1 MNEEKL
7 RDYLKRVTADLA
19 QARRQLRKAEADRQE
34 PIAVV
39 GMACRFPGGANTP
52 EALWSLVEGG
62 VDAIGGFP
70 VTRGWDLDGLY
81 DPDPG
86 AAGRS
91 YARHGG
97 FLYDADRFD
106 AEFFGISPREALAID
121 PQQRLLL
128 ETSWEAL
135 ERAGIDPATLHGS
148 RTGVYVGAI
157 SQEYASLCYTGG
169 ADVDG
174 YVLTGTTTSVASG
187 RIAFSL
193 GLEGPAVTVDTA
205 CSSSLVAM
213 HLAGQ
218 ALRGGECD
226 LALAGGATVMAGPGM
241 FIEFSRQRGLAPDG
255 RCKSFAATAD
265 GTAWAEGAGILLL
278 ERLSDARRNGH
289 PVLAV
294 IRGSAVNQDGAS
306 NGLTAPNGPSQ
317 QRVIRQ
323 ALANA
328 RLKPAEVDAV
338 EAHGTGTTL
347 GDPIEAQALLATYGQ
362 DRPDDRPLWLGSL
375 KSNIGHAQAAAGV
388 GGVIKMVQAL
398 RNGVLPQTLHV
409 DTPSPHVDW
418 SAGNVALLTE
428 AQPWTPNG
436 SPRRAGV
443 SSFGISGTNAHLIIE
458 EAPEVEESEPP
469 AGTPVPW
476 LLSGRTPEALRESA
490 ARLRDHVD
498 GKAQEDVAHTLAR
511 RAQHGHRAVILAD
524 HQDALAALAS
534 DQPHPSLVRGTTR
547 PAGKVAFL
555 CTGQGSQHPE
565 MAHRDEPVF
574 VDAFDRVCAELDK
587 HLDRPLR
594 EAMVDAVHETRYT
607 QPALFATHVAMH
619 ALVTSWGIT
628 PDYLTGHSIG
638 ELSAAHL
645 AGVLSLPDAALLVTA
660 RGRLMQAATPGG
672 AMIAIEA
679 TEDEL
684 APMLDPATVSIA
696 GLNSPTSTVISGDVD
711 AVTEIAV
718 HWAGQGRRTKKLTTS
733 HAFHSPH
740 MDPILDE
747 FQVIAQSV
755 TYHPATIPVVSNRTG
770 DVAPAFDAGYWTR
783 HIRDAVRYRDMIST
797 LDAAGTTT
805 YVELGPDNTLSAL
818 TRACLPD
825 DTTAT
830 ITSAHLG
837 QHAHAALH
845 AAGHDTTWTATTP
858 AGRLTD
864 LPTYPFQQQTFWLDA
879 SDTPH
884 DAASLGQATAAHPL
898 LQAEVELPDGNGH
911 LFTSRISARTDSWI
925 AEHAVHGALVVP
937 GAAFVG
943 MLLHAGNRVGC
954 DLIEELTHHVFLAV
968 PEQGALHL
976 RVSVDAADDAGRRTF
991 SVHSRSEDAP
1001 PGTDWTRH
1009 ATGVLGVAD
1018 PDATPAGLTEWPPPG
1033 AAIDVA
1039 DLYQRLAGA
1048 GFGYG
1053 PLFLGLRAAWRDG
1066 DTIYGE
1072 VSLPEGADPGDFG
1085 LHPGLLD
1092 SALHPIAVGSALRP
1106 EDDPDAGQV
1115 RVPFT
1120 WGGIALHAV
1129 GADTLRV
1136 RIVVS
1141 GLDRLA
1147 LTIADGTGA
1156 PVATVD
1162 SLITRPV
1169 SAAQLAAARPDTGLP
1184 LYGVD
1189 WVPRPGPGAAVGA
1202 PVELLTED
1210 GWHAE
1215 LADRIAVRVPA
1226 GDRPDHGPI
1235 ADVLGLLQRWLDAP
1249 RPAEAR
1255 LLLLTRGAVAARTGD
1270 DVFDLVGAAVWG
1282 LARSAQAEHP
1292 GRIVLIDAD
1301 EDPDGDLLARLA
1313 DGDEPQVALRDGR
1326 VLAPRVAAVT
1336 GGVPTSLDADGTVL
1350 ITGGT
1355 GALGALL
1362 ATHLVTRHGV
1372 TRLLLT
1378 SRRGPDAPGA
1388 AALRATL
1395 TGLGAHVDV
1404 VAADLTDRDRVA
1416 ELLATVPAAHPLTA
1430 VVHAAGVLRDAAL
1443 TSLTPEHLDATL
1455 SAKVDS
1461 AWHLHELTAD
1471 SGLAAFVLYS
1481 SVAGTLGTAGQGNYA
1496 AANAALD
1503 GLATHRRAHGLPA
1516 VSLAWGLWAP
1526 TGDDGMGATLD
1537 EAAAARVARGGI
1549 VPLTAAEGLGLFD
1562 AALAAD
1568 RPALVPAR
1576 LDLAALR
1583 RLADDGELPA
1593 ILRGLVRAPARR
1605 AARGGQAGGDE
1616 LRRQVAGRP
1625 EPERRRILTDLVCAQ
1640 VASALGHPSAATVDA
1655 DRQFQE
1661 LGFDSLSAIEFRTRL
1676 GKATGLTLP
1685 ATLIFDYPT
1694 PAALGAHLTAELSD
1708 AAAEVPT
1715 RAVRRTRAGD
1725 DEAIAIVGMACRF
1738 PGGAD
1743 TPETLW
1749 DLVAGGVDAV
1759 GGFPASRGWDADD
1772 LYDPDPDAG
1781 GKTYVREGGFVYD
1794 AEQFDPEFFGISPRE
1809 ALAID
1814 PQQRLLLETSWEALE
1829 RAGIDPAT
1837 LRGTATGV
1845 FAGVS
1850 AQEYVSLCHT
1860 GSEGVEGYLLT
1871 GTTTSVAS
1879 GRIAYTF
1886 GLEGPAVTVDTACSS
1901 SLVAMHLAGQALR
1914 GGECD
1919 LALAGGATI
1928 MAGPGMFIEFS
1939 RQRGLAPDGRA
1950 KSFAAGANGTAWA
1963 EGAAML
1969 LLERL
1974 SDARRNNHPIL
1985 AVIRGSAVN
1994 QDGASNGLTAPNGPA
2009 QQRVIRQALANARLE
2024 PADVDAVEA
2033 HGTGT
2038 TLGDPIEA
2046 QALLATYGQD
2056 RPNDRP
2062 LWLGSLKSNIGHA
2075 QAAAGIG
2082 GVIKM
2087 VEAMRHGVLPQ
2098 TLHVDE
2104 PSPHIDW
2111 EAGSVALLTE
2121 SRAWPD
2127 TGRPRRSAVSSF
2139 GISGTNAHL
2148 VLEQG
2153 PAAPVPSGE
2162 GAAGSPVGSPWL
2174 LSGLTPEALRDNAG
2188 RLRDHLDGHADADVA
2203 HTLARRAQHPH
2214 RAVILADHRAALA
2227 ALAADNPHPALVRG
2241 VARPAGKVAFLCT
2254 GQGSQHPE
2262 MAHRDEPVFVDAFDR
2277 VCAELDKHLDRPL
2290 REAMVDAVHET
2301 RYTQPALFATHV
2313 AMHALVTSWG
2323 ITPDYLTGHSIGEL
2337 SAAHLAG
2344 VLSLPDAA
2352 LLVTARGRLM
2362 QAATSGG
2369 AMIAIEAT
2377 EDELAPM
2384 LDPEKVS
2391 IAGLNSPT
2399 STVISGDVDAV
2410 TEIAVHWAGQGRRT
2424 KKLTTSHA
2432 FHSPHMDP
2440 ILDEFQAIAQSVT
2453 YHPAT
2458 IPVVSNRT
2466 GDVAPAFDAGYW
2478 TRHIRDAV
2486 RYRDMI
2492 STLDAA
2498 GTTTY
2503 VELGPDNTLSALTR
2517 ACLPDDTTATITAA
2531 HLGDHAQAVLHAAGR
2546 ETVWTTTPPPGRHLD
2561 LPTYAFQHQP
2571 FWLAAPATPRD
2582 PSSLGQHDATHP
2594 LLQAE
2599 VELPDG
2605 DGRLYTGR
2613 ISRRSHPWL
2622 VEHAVHGTVVLPGV
2636 AFIDLLLEVADRIGA
2651 AAVEELTHHVF
2662 LAVPEQGALH
2672 LRVSTGAAEGGRWTF
2687 AVHSRPEDA
2696 APGAA
2701 WTRHA
2706 SGTLTAETPRPAEA
2720 LATWPPA
2727 GASPLDTESFYR
2739 EFAERG
2745 YHYGPLF
2752 QGMRAAWRDGETIYA
2767 ETGLP
2772 DGTGPEAY
2780 GVHPALFD
2788 SSLHPLNFRYDGGT
2802 VRLPFSWTGVSR
2814 HAVGATA
2821 LRIRVTPAGPD
2832 TVSLLMADPTGAPV
2846 LAVDALTMRPVSP
2859 EQLAASRPDARPPL
2873 YRLAWT
2879 TAPAAGT
2886 AAPAA
2891 GTHAAAAGVPALAVL
2906 GAPGAGPAG
2915 VPVHPDPAALADA
2928 GAVPPLV
2935 LAPLPSATGPHDR
2948 TPIRAALD
2956 LIRGWLADERLD
2968 GSRLVLLTRGAI
2980 ATEDAEDVTD
2990 LPAAAVWGLVRS
3002 AQTEHPGRFG
3012 LADTD
3017 AALADLA
3024 PEPLAEALAA
3034 DEPQIAFRAGRAFV
3048 PRLVTTDRPAEPVT
3062 EGRFDPAGTVLITGG
3077 TGALGALLARHL
3089 VVRYGVR
3096 RLLLTSRRGP
3106 DAPGAGRLVDE
3117 LADLGAHAEVA
3128 ACDSDDGDRLAALLA
3143 AIPDAHPLTAVI
3155 HAAGVLRDATVGALD
3170 DDGLAAVLGP
3180 KADGAWHLHRL
3191 TADRPLAAFVL
3202 YSSVAATIGSAGQA
3216 NYAAANAY
3224 LDGLA
3229 AHRHARGLPAASL
3242 AWGLWAPT
3250 DGGGMGAALP
3260 DADSTRIGRTG
3271 VLPLPAAEA
3280 LALFDAA
3287 LATGAPTLVPALFDH
3302 GTLQSRAAAGGLPAV
3317 FRALVRAPQRRA
3329 ATDAGTGG
3337 AALRGQLAG
3346 RPAGE
3351 QLRTVLH
3358 LVRSRVAEVLGHTDV
3373 DRIDAS
3379 RALLEMGLDS
3389 LTAVEF
3395 RNALSAATGLRLPAT
3410 LVFDYPTP
3418 AAIAGFVHG
3427 HLADAP
3433 ADRAVAVAPARATG
3447 PDDEAIAI
3455 VGMACRFPGG
3465 ADTPETLWELL
3476 AGGVDAVG
3484 AFPDGRG
3491 WDVDDLYDPDPD
3503 ASGKTYVRHGGFLR
3517 DADRFDPE
3525 FFGISP
3531 REALAIDPQ
3540 QRLLLETSW
3549 EALERAGIDP
3559 ATLRGT
3565 ATGVFAGVSAHEYL
3579 SLLHTGGEGV
3589 EGHLLTGTTT
3599 SVASGRIAYTFGLE
3613 GPAVTVDTACSSS
3626 LVAMHLAGQAL
3637 RGGECDLA
3645 LAGGAAVMST
3655 PGMFIEFSRQ
3665 RGLAPDGRAKSF
3677 AAGANGTAW
3686 AEGAAM
3692 LLLER
3697 LSDARRNGHPIL
3709 AVIRGSAVN
3718 QDGASNGLT
3727 APNGPSQQRVIRQ
3740 ALANARLTP
3749 ADVDAV
3755 EAHGTGTTLGDP
3767 IEAQALLAT
3776 YGQDRPADRPL
3787 WLGSIKSNIGH
3798 AQAAAG
3804 IGGVVKMVQALRHDL
3819 LPQTL
3824 HVDEPSP
3831 HVDWDSGDV
3840 ALLTEAQP
3848 WKRNGSPRRAGV
3860 SSFGISGTNA
3870 HLIIEE
3876 APDAEEPE
3884 PPAGTPVPW
3893 LLSGR
3898 TPDALRESAARLRDH
3913 VDGKAQEDVAHTLA
3927 RRAHHTHRAVILDD
3941 HREALAALAADND
3954 HPALVRGT
3962 ARPTGKIAF
3971 LCTGQG
3977 SQHPEMAHRDEPVF
3991 LEAFNRVCAELD
4003 KHLDRP
4009 LREAMVD
4016 AVHETR
4022 YTQPALFATHVALHA
4037 LVTSWGITPDYLTGH
4052 SIGELSAA
4060 HLAGVL
4066 SLPDAALLVTA
4077 RGRLMQAATPGGAM
4091 IAIEATE
4098 DEMTPMLDPEK
4109 VSIAGLNSPTST
4121 VISGDTDAVTQIAV
4135 HWAGLGRRTKKL
4147 TTSHAFHS
4155 PHMDPILD
4163 EFQAVA
4169 DSVTYHPAAIPVIS
4183 NRTGD
4188 LAPAF
4193 DAAYWTRHIRDAVR
4207 YRDMITTLD
4216 NAGVTTYV
4224 ELGPD
4229 NTLSTLT
4236 HACLPH
4242 DTTATITTAHL
4253 GDHAQAVL
4261 HAAGHDTTWTTTT
4274 PAGRLTDLPTY
4285 PFQRQPYWLRP
4296 TATGTAAS
4304 LGLATADHPLLSA
4317 ATELP
4322 DGGHLFTGRIGLAT
4336 HAWLADHAIH
4346 DAVLLPATGFVE
4358 LALYAADQ
4366 AGADGLG
4373 ELTLEA
4379 PLILPEQ
4386 GAVHLRVQVGPA
4398 GDDGDRT
4405 LTIHSRPEKAP
4416 AGTDWTTHATGT
4428 ATATATAAPED
4439 TTAPPT
4445 AESVRLDGLYDALAV
4460 RGYGYGARFRGLE
4473 AVWRDGETLYADV
4486 ALPAGTDPAGYG
4498 VHPALLDAALHP
4510 MLLDIAARDNGT
4522 DGEIL
4527 LPFAWSGVTLH
4538 ATGATRFRLRVTP
4551 IGPDTVS
4558 LTAVDGAGAP
4568 VVRVESLTARPVTRA
4583 QIAGARVAAADPLY
4597 ATTWTAAGAGDAG
4610 PDRIGA
4616 LRDLPGATV
4625 YRDPDEVAGDTNR
4638 PPVVV
4643 AVVPPGRTAADHG
4656 PTEDVLRLVQGWL
4669 ADDRLDDT
4677 RLAIVTSGAVS
4688 TRTGEDVLD
4697 LSAAAVWGL
4706 VRTAQSEHPDRFWLL
4721 DSDVPA
4727 AALPADLL
4735 RRALAGAEPQL
4746 AIRAGEIVVPRL
4758 AAVPPAEGDS
4768 PALDPDGTVLI
4779 TGGTGALGA
4788 LLARHLITTYGA
4800 RRLLLTGRRGPAALG
4815 AAELRA
4821 ELSALGAEV
4830 TIAACDAADRG
4841 ELAALLAGR
4850 RLTAVVHAAG
4860 VLDDGMVTGLSPH
4873 RLATTMRPKVDA
4885 AWHLHELTQGHDLA
4899 AFVMYSSV
4907 SGTLGGPGQAN
4918 YAAANAWLD
4927 GLAAHRHAHGLPA
4940 SSLAWGLWAA
4950 GMGETLDPAGAARI
4964 AASGVVPLTA
4974 AQGLAFFDAALRL
4987 PARPALVPVR
4997 LDLSR
5002 LRGRASAGT
5011 VPPLLRGLVR
5021 TPARRTAQTAA
5032 ADAEALARRLA
5043 TLADDDRRRVL
5054 LDLVRGTMAA
5064 ALGHDRPDSIEA
5076 ERGFLDMGFDSLTAV
5091 QFRNRLAGA
5100 VGVRLPA
5107 TVLFDYPTP
5116 TALAGHLLGRV
5127 VPAPTATG
5135 PVGAPADGSPLA
5147 DLDRLE
5153 ARMPG
5158 LGPDALGPLATRL
5171 QTLLARVH
5179 AARSDGASVADRID
5193 TASDDEMF
5201 DLIDK
5206 ELGIS

>member
-1 MNEEKL
+1 M
-7 RDYLKRVTADLA
+7 TADLA

-34 PIAVV
+34 PIAIV
-39 GMACRFPGGANTP
+39 GMACRFPGGADTP

-70 VTRGWDLDGLY
+70 VTRGWDTDGLY

-86 AAGRS
+86 AAGKT

-97 FLYDADRFD
+97 FLYDAERFD

-213 HLAGQ
+213 HLAAQ
-218 ALRGGECD
+218 ALRGGECT
-226 LALAGGATVMAGPGM
+226 LALAGGATIMAGPGM

-255 RCKSFAATAD
+255 RCKSFSATAD
-265 GTAWAEGAGILLL
+265 GTAWAEGAAILLL
-278 ERLSDARRNGH
+278 ERLSDAQRNNH
-289 PVLAV
+289 PILAV

-323 ALANA
+323 ALTNA
-328 RLKPAEVDAV
+328 RLEPADVDAV

-362 DRPDDRPLWLGSL
+362 DRPADRPLWLGSL
-375 KSNIGHAQAAAGV
+375 KSNIGHAQAAAGI
-388 GGVIKMVQAL
+388 GGVIKMVQAM
-398 RNGVLPQTLHV
+398 RNGVLPKTLHV

-418 SAGNVALLTE
+418 TAGNVALLTE
-428 AQPWTPNG
+428 AQPWTPDG
-436 SPRRAGV
+436 RSRRAGV
-443 SSFGISGTNAHLIIE
+443 SSFGISGTNAHVILE
-458 EAPEVEESEPP
+458 EAPAPADEPEQPATEPAP
-469 AGTPVPW
+469 AGAPAPW
-476 LLSGRTPEALRESA
+476 LLSGRTPRALQESA
-490 ARLRDHVD
+490 VRLRDHLD
-498 GKAQEDVAHTLAR
+498 GHDSDGDDVAHTLAR
-511 RAQHGHRAVILAD
+511 RAQHTHRAVILAD
-524 HQDALAALAS
+524 HRDALNALAADTA
-534 DQPHPSLVRGTTR
+534 HPSLVRGTAR
-547 PAGKVAFL
+547 PVGKVAFL
-555 CTGQGSQHPE
+555 CTGQGSQHPD
-565 MAHRDEPVF
+565 MANHHDDPVF
-574 VDAFDRVCAELDK
+574 VAALDTVCAELDK

-594 EAMVDAVHETRYT
+594 QVMSDPDLINETRYT
-607 QPALFATHVAMH
+607 QPALFALHIAQH
-619 ALVTSWGIT
+619 ALVTNWGIT

-645 AGVLSLPDAALLVTA
+645 AGILTLPDAALLVTT
-660 RGRLMQAATPGG
+660 RGRLMQTATPGG
-672 AMIAIEA
+672 LMTAIEA
-679 TEDEL
+679 TETEL
-684 APMLDPATVSIA
+684 APMLDPKLVSIA
-696 GLNSPTSTVISGDVD
+696 GLNSPTNTVISGHPDT
-711 AVTEIAV
+711 VTAIAD
-718 HWAGQGRRTKKLTTS
+718 HWTKLGRRTKRLTTS

-740 MDPILDE
+740 MDPILAE
-747 FQVIAQSV
+747 FQAIAATV
-755 TYHPATIPVVSNRTG
+755 TYHPARIPIISNQTG
-770 DVAPAFDAGYWTR
+770 DVAPTTDATYWTR
-783 HIRDAVRYRDMIST
+783 HIREAVRYTDMITT
-797 LDAAGTTT
+797 LHNAGVTT
-805 YVELGPDNTLSAL
+805 YVELGPDKTLSAL
-818 TRACLPD
+818 TTACLPH

-830 ITSAHLG
+830 ITTAHLG
-837 QHAHAALH
+837 HHAHATLH
-845 AAGHDTTWTATTP
+845 NAGHPTTWTTTTP
-858 AGRLTD
+858 TGRHTE

-879 SDTPH
+879 SDTPRS
-884 DAASLGQATAAHPL
+884 AASLGQGAATHPL
-898 LQAEVELPDGNGH
+898 LHAEVELPEGNGH
-911 LFTSRISARTDSWI
+911 LFTSRISARTDPWI
-925 AEHAVHGALVVP
+925 AEHAVHGSLIVP

-943 MLLHAGNRVGC
+943 MLLHAGDRVGC

-968 PEQGALHL
+968 PERGALHL
-976 RVSVDAADDAGRRTF
+976 RVSVEAADDAGRRAF
-991 SVHSRSEDAP
+991 SVHSRSEDAA

-1009 ATGVLGVAD
+1009 ATGVLAVAD
-1018 PDATPAGLTEWPPPG
+1018 PDAQPAGLTEWPPPG

-1072 VSLPEGADPGDFG
+1072 VSLPDGADPGDFG

-1136 RIVVS
+1136 RITVS

-1169 SAAQLAAARPDTGLP
+1169 SAAQLAASRPDTGLP

-1189 WVPRPGPGAAVGA
+1189 WVPRPGPGATEGA
-1202 PVELLTED
+1202 AVELLPEG
-1210 GWHAE
+1210 GWPAE
-1215 LADRIAVRVPA
+1215 PADRIAVRVPPGA
-1226 GDRPDHGPI
+1226 RPDHGPV

-1255 LLLLTRGAVAARTGD
+1255 LLLLTRGAVSTRTGE
-1270 DVFDLVGAAVWG
+1270 DVADLVGAAVWG
-1282 LARSAQAEHP
+1282 LARSAQTEHP
-1292 GRIVLIDAD
+1292 GRIVLIDTDAD
-1301 EDPDGDLLARLA
+1301 ANDDPDADLLARLA

-1326 VLAPRVAAVT
+1326 VLAPRVTATT
-1336 GGVPTSLDADGTVL
+1336 GGAPTGLDPDGTVL

-1362 ATHLVTRHGV
+1362 ATHLVSRHGV

-1378 SRRGPDAPGA
+1378 GRRGPDAPGA
-1388 AALRATL
+1388 AALRAAL
-1395 TGLGAHVDV
+1395 TGLGAHVDI
-1404 VAADLTDRDRVA
+1404 AACDLTDRDRVA
-1416 ELLATVPAAHPLTA
+1416 DLLAAVPAAHPLTA

-1461 AWHLHELTAD
+1461 AWHLHELTAG
-1471 SGLAAFVLYS
+1471 SELAAFVLYS
-1481 SVAGTLGTAGQGNYA
+1481 SIAGTLGTAGQGNYA

-1503 GLATHRRAHGLPA
+1503 GLAAHRHAHGLPA

-1526 TGDDGMGATLD
+1526 TGDDGMSASLD

-1549 VPLTAAEGLGLFD
+1549 VPLSAAEGLGLFD

-1568 RPALVPAR
+1568 RPTLVPAR
-1576 LDLAALR
+1576 LDLVALR
-1583 RLADDGELPA
+1583 RRADDGELPA
-1593 ILRGLVRAPARR
+1593 ILRGLVRTPARR
-1605 AARGGQAGGDE
+1605 AARAAQAGGDE
-1616 LRRQVAGRP
+1616 LRRQLAGRP

-1640 VASALGHPSAATVDA
+1640 VAGALGHASAATVDA

-1676 GKATGLTLP
+1676 GRAAGLTLP

-1694 PAALGAHLTAELSD
+1694 PAALGAHLTAELSEATAD
-1708 AAAEVPT
+1708 APV
-1715 RAVRRTRAGD
+1715 RSVRRTRTGD

-1743 TPETLW
+1743 TPEALW

-1759 GGFPASRGWDADD
+1759 GGFPASRGWDTDE

-1781 GKTYVREGGFVYD
+1781 GRTYVREGGFVYD
-1794 AEQFDPEFFGISPRE
+1794 AEHFDPEFFGISPRE

-1879 GRIAYTF
+1879 GRVAYTF

-1950 KSFAAGANGTAWA
+1950 KSFAAGADGTAWA

-1974 SDARRNNHPIL
+1974 SDAQRNNHPIL

-2056 RPNDRP
+2056 RAADQP

-2087 VEAMRHGVLPQ
+2087 VQAMRHGRLPR

-2111 EAGSVALLTE
+2111 SAGEVALLTE
-2121 SRAWPD
+2121 ARAWPE

-2148 VLEQG
+2148 ILEQG
-2153 PAAPVPSGE
+2153 TPPAAPSGKDT
-2162 GAAGSPVGSPWL
+2162 AGSPWL
-2174 LSGLTPEALRDNAG
+2174 LSGHTPEALRDNAV
-2188 RLRDHLDGHADADVA
+2188 RLRDHLDGLADADIA
-2203 HTLARRAQHPH
+2203 HTLARRAQHTH
-2214 RAVILADHRAALA
+2214 RAVILADHHDALA
-2227 ALAADNPHPALVRG
+2227 ALAADTPHPALVRG
-2241 VARPAGKVAFLCT
+2241 TARPAGKVAFLCT
-2254 GQGSQHPE
+2254 GQGSQHPN
-2262 MAHRDEPVFVDAFDR
+2262 MTNNDDPVFVAALDT

-2290 REAMVDAVHET
+2290 RQVMSDPDLINET
-2301 RYTQPALFATHV
+2301 RYTQPALFALHI
-2313 AMHALVTSWG
+2313 AQHALVTNWG

-2344 VLSLPDAA
+2344 VLSLADAA
-2352 LLVTARGRLM
+2352 LLVTTRGRLM
-2362 QAATSGG
+2362 QTATPGG
-2369 AMIAIEAT
+2369 LMTAIEAT
-2377 EDELAPM
+2377 ETELAPM
-2384 LDPEKVS
+2384 LDPKLVS

-2399 STVISGDVDAV
+2399 NTVISGDPTTV
-2410 TEIAVHWAGQGRRT
+2410 TQIADHWAKLGRRT

-2440 ILDEFQAIAQSVT
+2440 ILDQFQEIAATVT
-2453 YHPAT
+2453 YHPAR
-2458 IPVVSNRT
+2458 IPVISNQT
-2466 GDVAPAFDAGYW
+2466 GDTAPTTDATYW
-2478 TRHIRDAV
+2478 TRHIRNTV
-2486 RYRDMI
+2486 RYTDMI
-2492 STLDAA
+2492 TTLHNA
-2498 GTTTY
+2498 GVTTY
-2503 VELGPDNTLSALTR
+2503 LELGPDRTLSALTT
-2517 ACLPDDTTATITAA
+2517 ACLPHDTTATITTA
-2531 HLGDHAQAVLHAAGR
+2531 HLGHHAHATLHNAGHP
-2546 ETVWTTTPPPGRHLD
+2546 TTWTTTTPTGRHTE
-2561 LPTYAFQHQP
+2561 LPTYAFQHRP
-2571 FWLAAPATPRD
+2571 FWLAAPATTRN
-2582 PSSLGQHDATHP
+2582 PSSLGQHEATHP

-2613 ISRRSHPWL
+2613 ISRRTHPWL

-2651 AAVEELTHHVF
+2651 AAIDELTHHVF
-2662 LAVPEQGALH
+2662 LAVPERGALH
-2672 LRVSTGAAEGGRWTF
+2672 LRVSTGAAEGGRWSFT
-2687 AVHSRPEDA
+2687 VHSRPEDA
-2696 APGAA
+2696 APGTG

-2706 SGTLTAETPRPAEA
+2706 SGTLTAEAPRPAETLTA
-2720 LATWPPA
+2720 WPPA
-2727 GASPLDTESFYR
+2727 DASPLDTDSFYR

-2767 ETGLP
+2767 ETALP
-2772 DGTGPEAY
+2772 EGTGPEAY

-2788 SSLHPLNFRYDGGT
+2788 SSLHPVNFRYDGGT

-2814 HAVGATA
+2814 HAVGAST
-2821 LRIRVTPAGPD
+2821 LRIRVAPTGPD

-2846 LAVDALTMRPVSP
+2846 LAVGALTMRPVSP

-2879 TAPAAGT
+2879 
-2886 AAPAA
+2886 AAPTVT
-2891 GTHAAAAGVPALAVL
+2891 GTTAPALAVL
-2906 GAPGAGPAG
+2906 GAPDAAPAG

-2928 GAVPPLV
+2928 GAVPPIV
-2935 LAPLPSATGPHDR
+2935 LAPVPAAAGPDDHA
-2948 TPIRAALD
+2948 PIRAALG
-2956 LIRGWLADERLD
+2956 LVRGWLADERLD
-2968 GSRLVLLTRGAI
+2968 GSRLVLVTRGAI
-2980 ATEDAEDVTD
+2980 ATQDAEDVTD
-2990 LPAAAVWGLVRS
+2990 LPAAAVWGLLRS
-3002 AQTEHPGRFG
+3002 AQTEHPGRFV
-3012 LADTD
+3012 LVDAD
-3017 AALADLA
+3017 AAPAGLPL
-3024 PEPLAEALAA
+3024 ELLAETLGG
-3034 DEPQIAFRAGRAFV
+3034 DEPQLALRNGHAFV
-3048 PRLVTTDRPAEPVT
+3048 PRLVGTDRPADPAT

-3089 VVRYGVR
+3089 VTRYGVR

-3106 DAPGAGRLVDE
+3106 DAPGADRLIAE
-3117 LADLGAHAEVA
+3117 LAELGAHAEVA
-3128 ACDSDDGDRLAALLA
+3128 AADTGDGDRLAALLA
-3143 AIPDAHPLTAVI
+3143 AIPDTHPLTAVI

-3229 AHRHARGLPAASL
+3229 AHRHAHGLPATSL

-3250 DGGGMGAALP
+3250 EGGGMGAALQ

-3287 LATGAPTLVPALFDH
+3287 LATEAPAAVPALFDH
-3302 GTLQSRAAAGGLPAV
+3302 GTLQSRAAAGSLPAV
-3317 FRALVRAPQRRA
+3317 FRALVRVPQRRA

-3337 AALRGQLAG
+3337 AALRRQLAG
-3346 RPAGE
+3346 QPAAE
-3351 QLRTVLH
+3351 QLRTVVR
-3358 LVRSRVAEVLGHTDV
+3358 LVRSRVAEVLGHRDA

-3395 RNALSAATGLRLPAT
+3395 RNTLSAATGLRLPAT

-3418 AAIAGFVHG
+3418 AAIAEFVHG
-3427 HLADAP
+3427 RLADVP
-3433 ADRAVAVAPARATG
+3433 ADRAVAVAPARAAG
-3447 PDDEAIAI
+3447 LDDEAIAI

-3465 ADTPETLWELL
+3465 ADTPEALWDLL
-3476 AGGVDAVG
+3476 AGGVDAVDT
-3484 AFPDGRG
+3484 FPASRG

-3517 DADRFDPE
+3517 DAERFDPE

-3645 LAGGAAVMST
+3645 LAGGAAVMAT
-3655 PGMFIEFSRQ
+3655 PGMFVEFSRQ
-3665 RGLAPDGRAKSF
+3665 RGLAPDGRCKSF
-3677 AAGANGTAW
+3677 SATADGTAW
-3686 AEGAAM
+3686 AEGAAI

-3709 AVIRGSAVN
+3709 AVVRGSAVN

-3740 ALANARLTP
+3740 ALANARLETS
-3749 ADVDAV
+3749 DVDAV
-3755 EAHGTGTTLGDP
+3755 EAHGTGTSLGDP

-3804 IGGVVKMVQALRHDL
+3804 IGGVIKMVQAIRNET
-3819 LPQTL
+3819 LPRTL

-3831 HVDWDSGDV
+3831 HVDWSAGEV
-3840 ALLTEAQP
+3840 ALLTEARP
-3848 WKRNGSPRRAGV
+3848 WQRNGHPRRAGI

-3870 HLIIEE
+3870 HLILEE
-3876 APDAEEPE
+3876 APPADEKPAKPE
-3884 PPAGTPVPW
+3884 PAGPEQAGSEQAGSEPQSGGPEPVGAPAPW
-3893 LLSGR
+3893 LLSAK
-3898 TPDALRESAARLRDH
+3898 TPAALTELATRLATVVPDRNND
-3913 VDGKAQEDVAHTLA
+3913 DVAHTLA
-3927 RRAHHTHRAVILDD
+3927 RRTQHTHRAVILAD
-3941 HREALAALAADND
+3941 HRDALNALAADTP

-3962 ARPTGKIAF
+3962 ARPVGKVAF

-3977 SQHPEMAHRDEPVF
+3977 SQHPDMTHHHDDPVF
-3991 LEAFNRVCAELD
+3991 IAALDTVCAELD

-4009 LREAMVD
+4009 LRQVMSD
-4016 AVHETR
+4016 PDLINETR
-4022 YTQPALFATHVALHA
+4022 YTQPALFALHIAQHA

-4060 HLAGVL
+4060 HLAGIL
-4066 SLPDAALLVTA
+4066 SLADAALLVTT
-4077 RGRLMQAATPGGAM
+4077 RGRLMQTATPGGLM
-4091 IAIEATE
+4091 TAIEATE
-4098 DEMTPMLDPEK
+4098 TELAPMLDPDK
-4109 VSIAGLNSPTST
+4109 VSIAGLNSPTNT
-4121 VISGDTDAVTQIAV
+4121 VISGDPTAVTAIAD
-4135 HWAGLGRRTKKL
+4135 HWTKLGRRTKRL

-4155 PHMDPILD
+4155 P
-4163 EFQAVA
+4163 
-4169 DSVTYHPAAIPVIS
+4169 T
-4183 NRTGD
+4183 
-4188 LAPAF
+4188 
-4193 DAAYWTRHIRDAVR
+4193 WIRSWPNSR
-4207 YRDMITTLD
+4207 RSPPPSPTT
-4216 NAGVTTYV
+4216 
-4224 ELGPD
+4224 
-4229 NTLSTLT
+4229 
-4236 HACLPH
+4236 
-4242 DTTATITTAHL
+4242 
-4253 GDHAQAVL
+4253 
-4261 HAAGHDTTWTTTT
+4261 
-4274 PAGRLTDLPTY
+4274 
-4285 PFQRQPYWLRP
+4285 RP
-4296 TATGTAAS
+4296 TPRSSPT
-4304 LGLATADHPLLSA
+4304 
-4317 ATELP
+4317 
-4322 DGGHLFTGRIGLAT
+4322 R
-4336 HAWLADHAIH
+4336 
-4346 DAVLLPATGFVE
+4346 PAT
-4358 LALYAADQ
+4358 
-4366 AGADGLG
+4366 
-4373 ELTLEA
+4373 
-4379 PLILPEQ
+4379 
-4386 GAVHLRVQVGPA
+4386 
-4398 GDDGDRT
+4398 
-4405 LTIHSRPEKAP
+4405 
-4416 AGTDWTTHATGT
+4416 
-4428 ATATATAAPED
+4428 
-4439 TTAPPT
+4439 
-4445 AESVRLDGLYDALAV
+4445 
-4460 RGYGYGARFRGLE
+4460 
-4473 AVWRDGETLYADV
+4473 
-4486 ALPAGTDPAGYG
+4486 
-4498 VHPALLDAALHP
+4498 
-4510 MLLDIAARDNGT
+4510 
-4522 DGEIL
+4522 
-4527 LPFAWSGVTLH
+4527 
-4538 ATGATRFRLRVTP
+4538 
-4551 IGPDTVS
+4551 
-4558 LTAVDGAGAP
+4558 
-4568 VVRVESLTARPVTRA
+4568 
-4583 QIAGARVAAADPLY
+4583 
-4597 ATTWTAAGAGDAG
+4597 
-4610 PDRIGA
+4610 
-4616 LRDLPGATV
+4616 
-4625 YRDPDEVAGDTNR
+4625 
-4638 PPVVV
+4638 
-4643 AVVPPGRTAADHG
+4643 
-4656 PTEDVLRLVQGWL
+4656 
-4669 ADDRLDDT
+4669 
-4677 RLAIVTSGAVS
+4677 
-4688 TRTGEDVLD
+4688 
-4697 LSAAAVWGL
+4697 
-4706 VRTAQSEHPDRFWLL
+4706 
-4721 DSDVPA
+4721 
-4727 AALPADLL
+4727 
-4735 RRALAGAEPQL
+4735 
-4746 AIRAGEIVVPRL
+4746 
-4758 AAVPPAEGDS
+4758 
-4768 PALDPDGTVLI
+4768 
-4779 TGGTGALGA
+4779 
-4788 LLARHLITTYGA
+4788 
-4800 RRLLLTGRRGPAALG
+4800 
-4815 AAELRA
+4815 
-4821 ELSALGAEV
+4821 
-4830 TIAACDAADRG
+4830 
-4841 ELAALLAGR
+4841 
-4850 RLTAVVHAAG
+4850 
-4860 VLDDGMVTGLSPH
+4860 
-4873 RLATTMRPKVDA
+4873 
-4885 AWHLHELTQGHDLA
+4885 
-4899 AFVMYSSV
+4899 
-4907 SGTLGGPGQAN
+4907 
-4918 YAAANAWLD
+4918 
-4927 GLAAHRHAHGLPA
+4927 
-4940 SSLAWGLWAA
+4940 
-4950 GMGETLDPAGAARI
+4950 
-4964 AASGVVPLTA
+4964 
-4974 AQGLAFFDAALRL
+4974 
-4987 PARPALVPVR
+4987 
-4997 LDLSR
+4997 
-5002 LRGRASAGT
+5002 
-5011 VPPLLRGLVR
+5011 
-5021 TPARRTAQTAA
+5021 
-5032 ADAEALARRLA
+5032 
-5043 TLADDDRRRVL
+5043 
-5054 LDLVRGTMAA
+5054 
-5064 ALGHDRPDSIEA
+5064 
-5076 ERGFLDMGFDSLTAV
+5076 
-5091 QFRNRLAGA
+5091 
-5100 VGVRLPA
+5100 
-5107 TVLFDYPTP
+5107 
-5116 TALAGHLLGRV
+5116 
-5127 VPAPTATG
+5127 
-5135 PVGAPADGSPLA
+5135 
-5147 DLDRLE
+5147 
-5153 ARMPG
+5153 
-5158 LGPDALGPLATRL
+5158 
-5171 QTLLARVH
+5171 
-5179 AARSDGASVADRID
+5179 
-5193 TASDDEMF
+5193 
-5201 DLIDK
+5201 
-5206 ELGIS
+5206 